1 MKKILGFF
9 ALMVLMVTLSACQNT
24 SEENT
29 EVKVVTTL
37 FPQYDIVRSLAGD
50 KVDLSLTL
58 PPSMSAHS
66 YEPTPSSV
74 IEVLEADLFIY
85 SSDALE
91 PWVENVLSEN
101 ETDDLVVLNLS
112 MFVALIDGA
121 DNHLGEEEGE
131 DDHDHGDIIYDPH
144 YWGDPMNVKLMVN
157 TIARELERLLPSEVE
172 TIQANRDLYL
182 EELDHLHEEF
192 LHLEENRTTDYMMHG
207 GHDAI
212 GYFVERYNVVYV
224 NPYEGFSTDAEPTPS
239 AISYMIDLM
248 NTNNIAYLFSETLI
262 SDTVANT
269 IKEQTGAEI
278 LYLYAGGNLS
288 KDEFDSGLT
297 FLEMMEHNL
306 EQYKIG
312 FGYDEADDEH

>member
-1 MKKILGFF
+1 MRKILSIFLL
-9 ALMVLMVTLSACQNT
+9 ALLGLSLSACEE
-24 SEENT
+24 SEDNGQ
-29 EVKVVTTL
+29 VKVVTTL

-58 PPSMSAHS
+58 PPSVSAHS

-74 IEVLEADLFIY
+74 IDLLESDLFIY

-91 PWVENVLSEN
+91 PWVHDVLSDHE
-101 ETDDLVVLNLS
+101 EGDLVVLNLS
-112 MFVALIDGA
+112 MYVALIDGA
-121 DNHLGEEEGE
+121 SDHIHEEEE
-131 DDHDHGDIIYDPH
+131 DHSHEEIDYDPH
-144 YWGDPMNVKLMVN
+144 YWSDPLNVKLMVN
-157 TIARELERLLPSEVE
+157 VIARELEILLPSELE
-172 TIQANRDLYL
+172 SIRANRDLYL

-192 LHLEENRTTDYMMHG
+192 LHLEEHRATDYMMHG
-207 GHDAI
+207 GHNAV
-212 GYFVERYNVVYV
+212 GYFVDRYNYVYV

-239 AISYMIDLM
+239 AIANMIDLM
-248 NTNNIAYLFSETLI
+248 TEHNIGYLFSEKLI

-269 IKEQTGAEI
+269 IREQTTAEI

-288 KDEFDSGLT
+288 KEEFDGGLT

-312 FGYDEADDEH
+312 FGYDEENHQH

>member
-1 MKKILGFF
+1 
-9 ALMVLMVTLSACQNT
+9 
-24 SEENT
+24 
-29 EVKVVTTL
+29 
-37 FPQYDIVRSLAGD
+37 LAGD
-50 KVDLSLTL
+50 KVDFSLTL

-66 YEPTPSSV
+66 YEPTPSTV
-74 IEVLEADLFIY
+74 IDVLEADLFIY

-91 PWVENVLSEN
+91 PWVEDVLTEN

-121 DNHLGEEEGE
+121 HDHDHEGEEEHDE
-131 DDHDHGDIIYDPH
+131 DEHDHGDIEYDPH
-144 YWGDPMNVKLMVN
+144 YWSDPMNVKLMVN

-192 LHLEENRTTDYMMHG
+192 LHLEEYRTTDYMMHG
-207 GHDAI
+207 GHNAI
-212 GYFVERYNVVYV
+212 GYFVERYNLVYV

-239 AISYMIDLM
+239 AISNMIDLM
-248 NTNNIAYLFSETLI
+248 NTHNIEYLFSEKLI
-262 SDTVANT
+262 SDTVAST

-288 KDEFDSGLT
+288 KDDFDSGLT

-312 FGYDEADDEH
+312 FGYDEADHEH